1 MKKFRNLALVLAA
14 VTALVLLPASN
25 AFPVK
30 AADPVTYSVK
40 YVSDELGWRFQANT
54 SMFDDSNNGREM
66 YYLLQDIKDGDL
78 VVIYNDN
85 DNAQSLDLGNVH
97 LSNVTYMLNCHFTIV
112 YAGGVDDCYVLGG
125 SAGTINCDVK
135 NAYVYDTVTFNFN
148 KNVESLSLYAVDQ
161 AKSNLAVVG
170 TTGHLTVSTPPGQEP
185 SRTFIDCYDFPA
197 NTLRFSDGA
206 FKPTV
211 ASYKTPEEHA
221 QQQAQNPAE
230 SAPQTQPSVADDSD
244 EYDEVPKT
252 GDSSLPLGLLCAA
265 AACFA
270 GGLFLNRSR
279 TSKSL

>member
-54 SMFDDSNNGREM
+54 STFDDSNDGREM
-66 YYLLQDIKDGDL
+66 YYLLLDIKDGDL

-85 DNAQSLDLGNVH
+85 DNAKSLDLGKAH
-97 LSNVTYMLNCHFTIV
+97 LSNITYTQNCHFTIV

-125 SAGTINCDVK
+125 TTGTINCDVK

-148 KNVESLSLYAVDQ
+148 NNVESLSLYAADQ

-170 TTGHLTVSTPPGQEP
+170 TTGHLTFSTPPGQEP
-185 SRTFIDCYDFPA
+185 SYVFMDYYDFPA
-197 NTLRFSDGA
+197 NTLRFTDGS
-206 FKPTV
+206 FQPTQTG
-211 ASYKTPEEHA
+211 YKTPEEHA
-221 QQQAQNPAE
+221 LQQAQNPAE
-230 SAPQTQPSVADDSD
+230 SAPQAPPSGSD

-252 GDSSLPLGLLCAA
+252 GDSSLPLWLLCAA

-279 TSKSL
+279 TSKAL